1 VVDTLSNPEYYLY
14 ITSRA
19 VTNGRRAP
27 FGLPSI
33 HIIVSLLNISATI
46 SGVAQRSDVA
56 MIVTCCDLYASLLKA
71 VEQLNG
77 TAGTL
82 LHSRL

>member
-1 VVDTLSNPEYYLY
+1 
-14 ITSRA
+14 

-56 MIVTCCDLYASLLKA
+56 MIVTCRDPVTYTP
-71 VEQLNG
+71 VY
-77 TAGTL
+77 
-82 LHSRL
+82 